1 MLIKIKQIFF
11 ILSKKEKNS
20 FYLLIFLMLIGSFL
34 EAVGLGLIIPFI
46 SVIVDSDSLKNFTF
60 IPLTINEYIFSLEIK
75 MRIIYFS
82 ILILGFYLFKNIFIG
97 FLYYKINTF
106 AFGSRSSISNRLFN
120 LYLNKNYNFFMKT
133 NSSKLISNIHNE
145 TGVYCEQALI
155 SILTMLTEI
164 LLILTISLFL
174 LIYNPKI
181 TIIVFIIIFVISS
194 IFQILTKPFIMKWGL
209 QRQKSDQDK
218 FKILSQGFGG
228 IRELKIFDKLEYF
241 KKKFEKS
248 NNLLGKV
255 SGYHAT
261 LQNIPKLYLEL
272 TAIVSFITII
282 IIIVLT
288 ANDISK
294 LITILSLYGVAA
306 FRMLPSA
313 NKVIHSQQNIRFST
327 VSIERLYQEFND
339 TDEKDNYIN
348 TKLNDIPESWEKL
361 VFDKVSFFYEVKE
374 KKVFDNLNIE
384 IKKGSKIGI
393 LGETGIGKST
403 FFDLLCGLVK
413 PSSGNIYLDKN
424 DISKFKLN
432 DYLKKFGYVSQSIF
446 LFDDTIKNNICFEI
460 DSIKGY
466 EHNNLNKIL
475 RIVKLEQLI
484 DNLELG
490 VDTIIGEKGIK
501 LSGGQRQR
509 IGLARAL
516 FSNPELLI
524 LDEATNA
531 LDELTEKNIIENL
544 HNEYND
550 QTIVYISHSLNTLKR
565 CDHIYEI
572 KDKIFKK
579 IK

>member
-1 MLIKIKQIFF
+1 
-11 ILSKKEKNS
+11 
-20 FYLLIFLMLIGSFL
+20 
-34 EAVGLGLIIPFI
+34 
-46 SVIVDSDSLKNFTF
+46 
-60 IPLTINEYIFSLEIK
+60 
-75 MRIIYFS
+75 
-82 ILILGFYLFKNIFIG
+82 
-97 FLYYKINTF
+97 
-106 AFGSRSSISNRLFN
+106 
-120 LYLNKNYNFFMKT
+120 
-133 NSSKLISNIHNE
+133 
-145 TGVYCEQALI
+145 
-155 SILTMLTEI
+155 MLTEI

-484 DNLELG
+484 NNLELG

>member
-1 MLIKIKQIFF
+1 M
-11 ILSKKEKNS
+11 
-20 FYLLIFLMLIGSFL
+20 
-34 EAVGLGLIIPFI
+34 
-46 SVIVDSDSLKNFTF
+46 
-60 IPLTINEYIFSLEIK
+60 
-75 MRIIYFS
+75 
-82 ILILGFYLFKNIFIG
+82 
-97 FLYYKINTF
+97 
-106 AFGSRSSISNRLFN
+106 
-120 LYLNKNYNFFMKT
+120 
-133 NSSKLISNIHNE
+133 
-145 TGVYCEQALI
+145 
-155 SILTMLTEI
+155 
-164 LLILTISLFL
+164 
-174 LIYNPKI
+174 
-181 TIIVFIIIFVISS
+181 
-194 IFQILTKPFIMKWGL
+194 
-209 QRQKSDQDK
+209 
-218 FKILSQGFGG
+218 
-228 IRELKIFDKLEYF
+228 
-241 KKKFEKS
+241 
-248 NNLLGKV
+248 
-255 SGYHAT
+255 
-261 LQNIPKLYLEL
+261 
-272 TAIVSFITII
+272 
-282 IIIVLT
+282 
-288 ANDISK
+288 
-294 LITILSLYGVAA
+294 
-306 FRMLPSA
+306 
-313 NKVIHSQQNIRFST
+313 
-327 VSIERLYQEFND
+327 SIERLYQEFND

-484 DNLELG
+484 NNLELG